1 LKFKDKE
8 LWEEGLANNQ
18 DPYGKAI
25 YEFAER
31 WANLMEKQIAKGK
44 KLADIAKQT
53 SHDAAVEGITG
64 FMYVAAVQIL
74 SEGWVHGEELR
85 QWHNLDTQIRDEG
98 EKANREG
105 GVLNPTL
112 LSISKKE

>member
-1 LKFKDKE
+1 MGRGFSKQSRP
-8 LWEEGLANNQ
+8 LW
-18 DPYGKAI
+18 
-25 YEFAER
+25 
-31 WANLMEKQIAKGK
+31 
-44 KLADIAKQT
+44 
-53 SHDAAVEGITG
+53 
-64 FMYVAAVQIL
+64 AVQIL